1 MIRKVVFN
9 LKKIAL
15 LLAIGTSA
23 FLVACGDKDEATNLP
38 DNAPTEQNTTN
49 NNTSNTSNTTTTT
62 KDAAFNFTHF
72 DLDVK
77 YANNQ
82 SYEVSYE
89 NEATGAEAE
98 IEDEVNNTIVQGN
111 DAVNQLIPIF
121 EGFTFDANTDDDVVI
136 DQVLQKFNLPD
147 NYLEVEIEV
156 KFADGKERE
165 YRRVK

>member
-23 FLVACGDKDEATNLP
+23 FLVACGDKEEVTNLP
-38 DNAPTEQNTTN
+38 DNAPTEQKTTN
-49 NNTSNTSNTTTTT
+49 NNTSNTTTTT
-62 KDAAFNFTHF
+62 KEASFNFTHF

-89 NEATGAEAE
+89 NEATGAEAK
-98 IEDEVNNTIVQGN
+98 IEDEVNNTVVQGN
-111 DAVNQLIPIF
+111 DAANQLIPIF
-121 EGFTFDANTDDDVVI
+121 EGFTFDATTDDDVVI

>member
-98 IEDEVNNTIVQGN
+98 IEEKITLLCPRTITGACFIRMKIVSMK
-111 DAVNQLIPIF
+111 V
-121 EGFTFDANTDDDVVI
+121 
-136 DQVLQKFNLPD
+136 
-147 NYLEVEIEV
+147 
-156 KFADGKERE
+156 
-165 YRRVK
+165 RVYS